1 MKIFVLILLFIT
13 FAYADEFN
21 LDNLLKKYQD
31 AESLYKKTKQEN
43 AGFLVTYSREDLEQM
58 QAYKLKDVLKT
69 IRLYTMQINNFGI
82 SEIKTVGA
90 SSKNLMP
97 LKLYIDDFEITSF
110 IKENPLAM
118 YENMDIYFI
127 DHIEIYQ
134 GGSSIA
140 FGNEVGS
147 MVIRLYTK
155 DPKKENSKSFQIS
168 VDSRN
173 SVDNRIFD
181 AGIFKDYKYLA
192 YVDISNEK
200 FKKYNLNDHTLSKDL
215 KRYQTHF
222 KLSKENNFDVEFNGI
237 LNDGDSFKGFGTSP
251 SDDNKLKK
259 SYTNINFT
267 KYFTNNLK
275 FSTSISGEN
284 SKATLHDDIGFIL
297 SDNSLAKNFD
307 FNIHSRIYKISLE
320 KKISLKKHDILIG
333 TQFLE
338 KRLKI
343 DEYKIDNKDLILNTN
358 KVKTYMLYF
367 EDMYNLNEN
376 NLLSLSGK
384 VDSYINT
391 TIKNTTE
398 YSARLAYINIL
409 NDNWKYKVFLTRRY
423 IYPSNIQNSF
433 TMPIYNANKNLE
445 SAKVKMLAGELEYKD
460 DKYRILFGY
469 AYKEIDKAF
478 IVNMFK
484 KQYEN
489 KDGTVYF
496 RRAYIK
502 SEYNFNIYN
511 KIVAEV
517 FKGYKK
523 VYNSSSSGLL
533 IQLFNKIGK
542 FSLYNELI
550 YRSGYSIS
558 NIKIDAGYD
567 WTMSVAYPLT
577 KQINLKLKG
586 ENILDKASKSLIDI
600 NTEFLA
606 PSVESKMIMTME
618 YTF

>member
-1 MKIFVLILLFIT
+1 MKFFVLILLFIT
-13 FAYADEFN
+13 FVYADEFN

-43 AGFLVTYSREDLEQM
+43 AGFLITYSREDLEQM

-384 VDSYINT
+384 VDRYINT

-433 TMPIYNANKNLE
+433 TMPVYNANKNLE

>member
-297 SDNSLAKNFD
+297 ADNSLAKNFD

-376 NLLSLSGK
+376 NLLSFSGK
-384 VDSYINT
+384 VDNHINT

>member
-297 SDNSLAKNFD
+297 ADNSLAKNFD

>member
-97 LKLYIDDFEITSF
+97 LKLYIDDFEVTSF

-297 SDNSLAKNFD
+297 ADNSLAKNFD

-367 EDMYNLNEN
+367 EDMYNFNEN
-376 NLLSLSGK
+376 NLLSFSGK
-384 VDSYINT
+384 VDNHINT

-517 FKGYKK
+517 FRGYKK
-523 VYNSSSSGLL
+523 VYNSSSGGLL

>member
-1 MKIFVLILLFIT
+1 MKFFVLILLFIN
-13 FAYADEFN
+13 FVYADEFN

-297 SDNSLAKNFD
+297 ADNSLAKNFD

-433 TMPIYNANKNLE
+433 TMPVYNENKNLD

-478 IVNMFK
+478 IFNMFK

-517 FKGYKK
+517 FRGYKK
-523 VYNSSSSGLL
+523 VYNSSSGGLL

-542 FSLYNELI
+542 FSLYNELV

-567 WTMSVAYPLT
+567 WTMSVSYPLT

-606 PSVESKMIMTME
+606 PSVESKMIVTME

>member
-297 SDNSLAKNFD
+297 ADNSLAKNFD

-384 VDSYINT
+384 VDRYINT

-433 TMPIYNANKNLE
+433 TMPVYNANKNLE

-600 NTEFLA
+600 NTKFLA

>member
-297 SDNSLAKNFD
+297 ADNSLAKNFD

-367 EDMYNLNEN
+367 EDMYNFNEN

-600 NTEFLA
+600 NTKFLA

>member
-1 MKIFVLILLFIT
+1 MKFFVLILLFIN
-13 FAYADEFN
+13 FVYADEFN

-237 LNDGDSFKGFGTSP
+237 LNDGDSFKGFGTST

-297 SDNSLAKNFD
+297 ADNSLAKNFD

-433 TMPIYNANKNLE
+433 TMPVYNENKNLD

-478 IVNMFK
+478 IFNMFK

-517 FKGYKK
+517 FRGYKK
-523 VYNSSSSGLL
+523 VYNSSSGGLL

-542 FSLYNELI
+542 FSLYNELV

-567 WTMSVAYPLT
+567 WTMSVSYPLT

-606 PSVESKMIMTME
+606 PSVESKMIVTME